1 MRASQTLQLNT
12 QQTQSLTPTIRQ
24 AFKLLQMPHLALV
37 NHLHAAI
44 INNPMLELEPQA
56 GEQPV
61 SGVPTTTGQPEGC
74 EDITQWAIDPHCD
87 SLKAHLMW
95 QLPGAGL
102 SPRDHSIGASIIEA
116 LDDGGLLAIDDDE
129 LTHWVRAELCDE
141 AIPKASVGRV
151 RALIAQLDPIGC
163 AHRCARDTLLCQ
175 LHVHYPSHP
184 SQPLAV
190 DLLTHHLRDLAQG
203 RHTPLCQRLHV
214 PRSHL
219 AGALALIKKLKPHPG
234 ESFVAPPLQARTPDA
249 IIERHTSADGRRQW
263 RVALNDHRR
272 PILKMSR
279 TGDALIRK
287 CAGRDKAF
295 LSRCQREGRGLINAM
310 GLRDHTL
317 HRVIDL
323 VVHHQ
328 RAFLDGDITHPKP
341 LGQKHVAQALGL
353 SISTVSR
360 TTRGKALQTP
370 RGLIEMKSLF
380 GFAVETHTGDQL
392 SQSAVLARVQAL
404 ISQEPPTA
412 PLSDATI
419 ATHLNDFGVKI
430 TRRTV
435 TKYRQR
441 LGIRGS
447 TQRRELNVGQW
458 LGVCNDEHRNNG

>member
-1 MRASQTLQLNT
+1 
-12 QQTQSLTPTIRQ
+12 
-24 AFKLLQMPHLALV
+24 
-37 NHLHAAI
+37 
-44 INNPMLELEPQA
+44 
-56 GEQPV
+56 
-61 SGVPTTTGQPEGC
+61 
-74 EDITQWAIDPHCD
+74 
-87 SLKAHLMW
+87 
-95 QLPGAGL
+95 
-102 SPRDHSIGASIIEA
+102 
-116 LDDGGLLAIDDDE
+116 
-129 LTHWVRAELCDE
+129 
-141 AIPKASVGRV
+141 
-151 RALIAQLDPIGC
+151 
-163 AHRCARDTLLCQ
+163 
-175 LHVHYPSHP
+175 
-184 SQPLAV
+184 
-190 DLLTHHLRDLAQG
+190 
-203 RHTPLCQRLHV
+203 LHV

-219 AGALALIKKLKPHPG
+219 AGALALIKQLKPHPG

-249 IIERHTSADGRRQW
+249 IIERHTSADGR
-263 RVALNDHRR
+263 
-272 PILKMSR
+272 
-279 TGDALIRK
+279 

-317 HRVIDL
+317 HRVVDL

-404 ISQEPPTA
+404 IFQEPPTA

>member
-12 QQTQSLTPTIRQ
+12 QQKQSLTPTIRQ
-24 AFKLLQMPHLALV
+24 AFKLLQMPHLELV

-44 INNPMLELEPQA
+44 INNPMLELKPHA

-95 QLPGAGL
+95 QLTGAGL
-102 SPRDHSIGASIIEA
+102 SPRDHSIAASIIGA

-129 LTHWVRAELCDE
+129 LTHWVCAELCDE
-141 AIPKASVGRV
+141 TILTASIGRA
-151 RALIAQLDPIGC
+151 RTLIAQLDPIGC
-163 AHRCARDTLLCQ
+163 AHRCARDALLCQ
-175 LHVHYPSHP
+175 LNTQYPNHP

-190 DLLTHHLRDLAQG
+190 DLLTHHLRDLAQA

-214 PRSHL
+214 ARSEL
-219 AGALALIKKLKPHPG
+219 AGALALIKKLKPRPG
-234 ESFVAPPLQARTPDA
+234 ESFAAPSIKIHTPDA
-249 IIERHTSADGRRQW
+249 IIERHTNADGRRLW

-272 PILKMSR
+272 PTLTITR
-279 TGDALIRK
+279 TGAALIRK

-295 LSRCQREGRGLINAM
+295 LSRCQREARGLINAM
-310 GLRDHTL
+310 GMRDHTL
-317 HRVIDL
+317 HRVVDL
-323 VVHHQ
+323 MVHHQ
-328 RAFLDGDITHPKP
+328 RPFLDGDITHPKP
-341 LGQKHVAQALGL
+341 LGQKQVAQALGL

-360 TTRGKALQTP
+360 TTRGKVLQTP
-370 RGLIEMKSLF
+370 RGLIEMKNLF
-380 GFAVETHTGDQL
+380 GFAVETHTGDEL
-392 SQSAVLARVQAL
+392 SQSAVLARVRAL

-458 LGVCNDEHRNNG
+458 

>member
-1 MRASQTLQLNT
+1 MRAGPTLQLNT
-12 QQTQSLTPTIRQ
+12 QQKQSLTPTVRQ
-24 AFKLLQMPHLALV
+24 AFKLLQMPHLAMV

-44 INNPMLELEPQA
+44 INNPLLELEPDA
-56 GEQPV
+56 GDQPV
-61 SGVPTTTGQPEGC
+61 LGVPATTGEPEGV
-74 EDITQWAIDPHCD
+74 EDITQWAMDPHCD
-87 SLKAHLMW
+87 SLKAHLVW
-95 QLPGAGL
+95 QLTGAGL
-102 SPRDHSIGASIIEA
+102 GPRDHSIAASIIAA

-129 LTHWVRAELCDE
+129 LTHWVRAELGDE
-141 AIPKASVGRV
+141 AIPKASVGRA
-151 RALIAQLDPIGC
+151 RGLIAQLHPVGC
-163 AHRCARDTLLCQ
+163 AQRCARDALLCQ
-175 LHVHYPSHP
+175 LNVQYPSHP

-190 DLLTHHLRDLAQG
+190 DLLTHHLKDLAQA

-214 PRSHL
+214 ARSHL
-219 AGALALIKKLKPHPG
+219 AGALALIKQLKPHPG
-234 ESFVAPPLQARTPDA
+234 ESFVAPSFQARTPDA
-249 IIERHTSADGRRQW
+249 IIEPHTSADGRRKW

-272 PILKMSR
+272 PILKVHR
-279 TGDALIRK
+279 AGDALIRR
-287 CAGRDKAF
+287 CASRDKAF
-295 LSRCQREGRGLINAM
+295 LSRCQREARGLIKAM

-317 HRVIDL
+317 HRVVDL
-323 VVHHQ
+323 MVHHQ
-328 RAFLDGDITHPKP
+328 QPFLDGDSAHPKP

-360 TTRGKALQTP
+360 TTCDKALQTP

-380 GFAVETHTGDQL
+380 GFAVGTHTGDEL
-392 SQSAVLARVQAL
+392 SQSAVLARVRAL

-419 ATHLNDFGVKI
+419 ATHLNAFGVKI

-447 TQRRELNVGQW
+447 AQRRALNVGQW